1 MKESQFPFKK
11 TPLRNGLLLGVAGG
25 ILIWLGILA
34 WHGAGLIISLRKMQ
48 NAAENGVSSETFQV
62 AARELGQVNRHADH
76 LLWGMAPLFPVFH
89 ITGWVPEVGGY
100 LSQAELLLLYGKGLA
115 EAGSWLLDGFE
126 LLENGRSFQRQWL
139 NHLETHQENL
149 QKALQAVEAASHA
162 RADLDFN
169 LLSGNLGERLR
180 SMDRQFS
187 LITGG
192 VGLLPY
198 LPALAG
204 EEREQTYLLVVQN
217 SDELRATGGFI
228 SAFGLLQVRSGEIV
242 RFDVRDSYAVDRLEA
257 GYPPPPEPLAT
268 YMLAGIWVPR
278 DANWSP
284 DFPTAAEEI
293 AHLFTLSTG
302 VEVDG
307 VLAIDQQVIVQLL
320 AAIGPVTVESASETI
335 QASNVV
341 NWMQRAWEPDPEE
354 GVTGAWWSQRK
365 DFMGHLGAAILKRLT
380 GTTDGKTL
388 LEAGAVVLRMLRQG
402 HLLMYFKDPGA
413 QTALAKAGLDGA
425 VRPGEGDFLMPIDS
439 NIGFN
444 KADALIERTVTYRLD
459 ARVPQSPQA
468 TLILEYT
475 SRGQPGVA
483 CVHKEMYGL
492 TYADL
497 QNRCYWNYW
506 RILAPEDSELVFAQ
520 VPAVPPDRMLNQKGY
535 YGMVQSSPAEGGTI
549 AFAGLLVLP
558 SGERQTVI
566 LSWRP
571 PSRVI
576 RQTEEGWV
584 YALRV
589 QKQPGVVQSGLR
601 LIVQIPEGMKARP
614 VDGWRPGPQP
624 GEWVWEGWLEETTDF
639 RLVFR

>member
-1 MKESQFPFKK
+1 M
-11 TPLRNGLLLGVAGG
+11 G
-25 ILIWLGILA
+25 ILV
-34 WHGAGLIISLRKMQ
+34 WHGAGLIISLQKIQ
-48 NAAENGVSSETFQV
+48 NVVGNGISSETMQV
-62 AARELGQVNRHADH
+62 AARELERVNRHADH
-76 LLWGMAPLFPVFH
+76 LLWGMAPLFPVFRM
-89 ITGWVPEVGGY
+89 TGWVPGIGGY
-100 LSQAELLLLYGKGLA
+100 LSQTESLLLYGKGLA
-115 EAGSWLLDGFE
+115 EAGFWLLDGLE
-126 LLENGRSFQRQWL
+126 LPSNGESFQRQWL
-139 NHLETHQENL
+139 NHLETHQGNL
-149 QKALQAVEAASHA
+149 QKAQRAVEGASRA
-162 RADLDFN
+162 REGLDFN

-187 LITGG
+187 FVAGG
-192 VGLLPY
+192 VGLLLY
-198 LPALAG
+198 LPVLAG

-228 SAFGLLQVRSGEIV
+228 SAFGLLQVYHGEIV
-242 RFDVRDSYAVDRLEA
+242 RFDVRDSYSVDRLEA

-293 AHLFTLSTG
+293 ARLYTLSTG

-320 AAIGPVTVESASETI
+320 AAIGPLRVEGASEVI
-335 QASNVV
+335 HADNVV
-341 NWMQRAWEPDPEE
+341 SWMQRAWEPDPEE

-365 DFMGHLGAAILKRLT
+365 DFMGHLGAAMLKRLT
-380 GTTDGKTL
+380 GMSDGKTL
-388 LEAGAVVLRMLRQG
+388 FKTGTVIFQMLRQG
-402 HLLMYFKDPGA
+402 HLRVYFKDSGA
-413 QTALAKAGLDGA
+413 QMALAKADLDGA
-425 VRPGEGDFLMPIDS
+425 VRPGEGDFLMLVDS

-444 KADALIERTVTYRLD
+444 KADALIERTVTYRVD

-475 SRGQPGVA
+475 SRAHPGVA

-492 TYADL
+492 TYTDL

-506 RILAPEDSELVFAQ
+506 RVLVPKDSKWVFAQ
-520 VPAVPPDRMLNQKGY
+520 VPAVPSERMLNQKEY
-535 YGMVQSSPAEGGTI
+535 HGMVQSFPAEGGTI
-549 AFAGLLVLP
+549 AFAGLMVLP
-558 SGERQTVI
+558 SGDRQTAI
-566 LSWRP
+566 LSWRL

-576 RQTEEGWV
+576 RQAKEGWI
-584 YALRV
+584 YELRV
-589 QKQPGVVQSGLR
+589 QKQPGVVRLGLR
-601 LIVQIPEGMKARP
+601 LIVQIPEGMKVRP
-614 VDGWRPGPQP
+614 VKGWREGLQP